1 MLLCYNGNMEN
12 IWDKISRMYREKRQ
26 ISLLTW
32 TYLSVA
38 IVAVIVAGLIALV
51 SQPTGVAL
59 LVVPVVAVAA
69 MLANVIVWALIRFI
83 IESHEQNE
91 KSKARTEK
99 QTSKLVDK
107 YKGLSNEDIIAD
119 LDKTRIPLEI
129 AIENLAHDFNI
140 GSIVRNANAFN
151 VSRVHIIGKRKYNRR
166 GAMVTDKY
174 LHIDHFATADEFV
187 EDARVRGMLIVA
199 VDNNRPE
206 SRPLAKTKLHE
217 NSILVFG
224 SESDGIS
231 QELLDKSD
239 QAFYIEQLGST
250 RSINVG
256 CASAI
261 AMYEAVRR
269 LGFLPKDA

>member
-1 MLLCYNGNMEN
+1 MNAEN
-12 IWDKISRMYREKRQ
+12 DTRNLIDKFKGLPNEE
-26 ISLLTW
+26 
-32 TYLSVA
+32 
-38 IVAVIVAGLIALV
+38 IVA
-51 SQPTGVAL
+51 
-59 LVVPVVAVAA
+59 
-69 MLANVIVWALIRFI
+69 
-83 IESHEQNE
+83 E
-91 KSKARTEK
+91 
-99 QTSKLVDK
+99 
-107 YKGLSNEDIIAD
+107 
-119 LDKTRIPLEI
+119 LDKSRIPLEI

-140 GSIVRNANAFN
+140 GTVVRNANAFN

-174 LHIDHFATADEFV
+174 LHIDHFATVEEFMADAH
-187 EDARVRGMLIVA
+187 ARSMKVVA

-206 SRPLAKTKLHE
+206 SKPLAGVKLVP

-231 QELLDKSD
+231 QELLDAAD

-269 LGFLPKDA
+269 LGLLPDA

>member
-1 MLLCYNGNMEN
+1 MEN
-12 IWDKISRMYREKRQ
+12 DTR
-26 ISLLTW
+26 
-32 TYLSVA
+32 
-38 IVAVIVAGLIALV
+38 
-51 SQPTGVAL
+51 
-59 LVVPVVAVAA
+59 
-69 MLANVIVWALIRFI
+69 N
-83 IESHEQNE
+83 
-91 KSKARTEK
+91 
-99 QTSKLVDK
+99 LVDK
-107 YKGLSNEDIIAD
+107 FKGMPNEEIVAE
-119 LDKTRIPLEI
+119 LDKSRIPLEI

-140 GSIVRNANAFN
+140 GTIVRNANAFN

-174 LHIDHFATADEFV
+174 LHIDHFATVEEFIAD
-187 EDARVRGMLIVA
+187 AHARGMPVVA

-206 SRPLAKTKLHE
+206 SKPLASTELKM
-217 NSILVFG
+217 NSIFVFG

-231 QELLDKSD
+231 QELLDAAD

-269 LGFLPKDA
+269 LGLLPDA

>member
-1 MLLCYNGNMEN
+1 MEEPDTRN
-12 IWDKISRMYREKRQ
+12 LIDKFKGM
-26 ISLLTW
+26 
-32 TYLSVA
+32 
-38 IVAVIVAGLIALV
+38 
-51 SQPTGVAL
+51 P
-59 LVVPVVAVAA
+59 
-69 MLANVIVWALIRFI
+69 
-83 IESHEQNE
+83 NE
-91 KSKARTEK
+91 A
-99 QTSKLVDK
+99 
-107 YKGLSNEDIIAD
+107 IIAE
-119 LDKTRIPLEI
+119 LDKSRIPLEI
-129 AIENLAHDFNI
+129 AIENLSHDFNI
-140 GSIVRNANAFN
+140 GTVVRNANAFN

-174 LHIDHFATADEFV
+174 LHIDHFATVEEFIAD
-187 EDARVRGMLIVA
+187 AHARGMKVVA

-206 SRPLAKTKLHE
+206 SKPLASVELVP

-231 QELLDKSD
+231 QELLEAAD

-269 LGFLPKDA
+269 LGLLPDA

>member
-1 MLLCYNGNMEN
+1 MEEPDTRN
-12 IWDKISRMYREKRQ
+12 LIDKFKGMPNE
-26 ISLLTW
+26 
-32 TYLSVA
+32 A
-38 IVAVIVAGLIALV
+38 IVA
-51 SQPTGVAL
+51 
-59 LVVPVVAVAA
+59 
-69 MLANVIVWALIRFI
+69 
-83 IESHEQNE
+83 E
-91 KSKARTEK
+91 
-99 QTSKLVDK
+99 
-107 YKGLSNEDIIAD
+107 
-119 LDKTRIPLEI
+119 LDKSRIPLEI

-140 GSIVRNANAFN
+140 GTVVRNANAFN
-151 VSRVHIIGKRKYNRR
+151 VARVHIIGKRKYNRR

-174 LHIDHFATADEFV
+174 LHIDHFATVEEFIADAHSRDMKV
-187 EDARVRGMLIVA
+187 VA

-206 SRPLAKTKLHE
+206 SKALASVELTP

-231 QELLDKSD
+231 QELLDAAD

-269 LGFLPKDA
+269 LGLLPDA

>member
-1 MLLCYNGNMEN
+1 MDASTDTRNL
-12 IWDKISRMYREKRQ
+12 IDKFKGLPNEE
-26 ISLLTW
+26 
-32 TYLSVA
+32 
-38 IVAVIVAGLIALV
+38 IVA
-51 SQPTGVAL
+51 
-59 LVVPVVAVAA
+59 
-69 MLANVIVWALIRFI
+69 
-83 IESHEQNE
+83 E
-91 KSKARTEK
+91 
-99 QTSKLVDK
+99 
-107 YKGLSNEDIIAD
+107 
-119 LDKTRIPLEI
+119 LDKSRIPLEI

-140 GSIVRNANAFN
+140 GTVVRNANAFN

-174 LHIDHFATADEFV
+174 IHIDHFATVEEFIS
-187 EDARVRGMLIVA
+187 DAHARGMKVVA

-206 SRPLAKTKLHE
+206 SKPLASIKLVP

-231 QELLDKSD
+231 QELLDAAD

-269 LGFLPKDA
+269 LGLLPDA

>member
-1 MLLCYNGNMEN
+1 MNPSEDTRN
-12 IWDKISRMYREKRQ
+12 
-26 ISLLTW
+26 
-32 TYLSVA
+32 
-38 IVAVIVAGLIALV
+38 
-51 SQPTGVAL
+51 
-59 LVVPVVAVAA
+59 
-69 MLANVIVWALIRFI
+69 
-83 IESHEQNE
+83 
-91 KSKARTEK
+91 
-99 QTSKLVDK
+99 LVDK

-140 GSIVRNANAFN
+140 GTIVRNANAFN
-151 VSRVHIIGKRKYNRR
+151 VARVHIIGKRKYNRR

-174 LHIDHFATADEFV
+174 LHIDHFATVDEFV
-187 EDARVRGMLIVA
+187 EDARARGMLIVA

>member
-1 MLLCYNGNMEN
+1 MEN
-12 IWDKISRMYREKRQ
+12 DTR
-26 ISLLTW
+26 
-32 TYLSVA
+32 
-38 IVAVIVAGLIALV
+38 
-51 SQPTGVAL
+51 
-59 LVVPVVAVAA
+59 
-69 MLANVIVWALIRFI
+69 N
-83 IESHEQNE
+83 
-91 KSKARTEK
+91 
-99 QTSKLVDK
+99 LVDK
-107 YKGLSNEDIIAD
+107 FKGMPNEEIVAE
-119 LDKTRIPLEI
+119 LDKSRIPLEI

-140 GSIVRNANAFN
+140 GTIVRNANAFN

-174 LHIDHFATADEFV
+174 LHIDHFATVEEFIAD
-187 EDARVRGMLIVA
+187 AHARGMLVVA

-206 SRPLAKTKLHE
+206 SKPLASTELKM
-217 NSILVFG
+217 NSIFVFG

-231 QELLDKSD
+231 QELLDAAD

-269 LGFLPKDA
+269 LGLLPDA

>member
-1 MLLCYNGNMEN
+1 MNPSEDTRNLV
-12 IWDKISRMYREKRQ
+12 DKFKGMSNE
-26 ISLLTW
+26 
-32 TYLSVA
+32 A
-38 IVAVIVAGLIALV
+38 IVA
-51 SQPTGVAL
+51 
-59 LVVPVVAVAA
+59 
-69 MLANVIVWALIRFI
+69 
-83 IESHEQNE
+83 E
-91 KSKARTEK
+91 
-99 QTSKLVDK
+99 
-107 YKGLSNEDIIAD
+107 
-119 LDKTRIPLEI
+119 LDKTRIPLEV

-140 GSIVRNANAFN
+140 GTVVRNANAFN

-174 LHIDHFATADEFV
+174 LHIDHFATVDEFV
-187 EDARVRGMLIVA
+187 NDAHYRGYKVVA

-206 SRPLAKTKLHE
+206 AKPLAKTKLSP

-256 CASAI
+256 CASAV
-261 AMYEAVRR
+261 AMYEAVRQ
-269 LGFLPKDA
+269 LGLLPKDA

>member
-1 MLLCYNGNMEN
+1 MFKIDFYGVLCHNNFMDASTDTRN
-12 IWDKISRMYREKRQ
+12 LIDKFKGLPNEE
-26 ISLLTW
+26 
-32 TYLSVA
+32 
-38 IVAVIVAGLIALV
+38 IVA
-51 SQPTGVAL
+51 
-59 LVVPVVAVAA
+59 
-69 MLANVIVWALIRFI
+69 
-83 IESHEQNE
+83 E
-91 KSKARTEK
+91 
-99 QTSKLVDK
+99 
-107 YKGLSNEDIIAD
+107 
-119 LDKTRIPLEI
+119 LDKSRIPLEI

-140 GSIVRNANAFN
+140 GTVVRNANAFN
-151 VSRVHIIGKRKYNRR
+151 VARVHIIGKRKYNRR

-174 LHIDHFATADEFV
+174 LHIDHFATVEEFMADAH
-187 EDARVRGMLIVA
+187 ARNMKVVA

-206 SRPLAKTKLHE
+206 SKPLASVELVP

-231 QELLDKSD
+231 QELLDVAD

-269 LGFLPKDA
+269 LGLLPDA